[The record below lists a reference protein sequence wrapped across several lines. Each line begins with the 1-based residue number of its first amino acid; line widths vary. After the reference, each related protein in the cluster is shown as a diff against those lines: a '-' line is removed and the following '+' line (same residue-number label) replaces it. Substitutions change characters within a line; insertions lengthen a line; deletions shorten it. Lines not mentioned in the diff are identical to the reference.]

1 MARSDNVLFT
11 SNNYKVATS
20 MSFLSIAE
28 IFSDVQIYNGT
39 ATVNFFFGQPES
51 AKVFNIS

>member
-1 MARSDNVLFT
+1 
-11 SNNYKVATS
+11 